1 LAGCGREAR
10 RGIFWVPSLPVSESE
25 GLRVLKISERD
36 GMVGGGEASGGE
48 GGRGVLPPFSGSFRS
63 VFAPDEVSSQY
74 SKNLPDLATDT
85 YLRDN
90 QATDKDKAD

>member
-1 LAGCGREAR
+1 MGWSEEGRRAEVR
-10 RGIFWVPSLPVSESE
+10 VE
-25 GLRVLKISERD
+25 GE
-36 GMVGGGEASGGE
+36 
-48 GGRGVLPPFSGSFRS
+48 LPPFSGSFRS